1 MAKWHAVL
9 IANNGPD
16 LKHALRDAKLVA
28 RALVRCG
35 FCERKEDVHLLL
47 NQTRNR
53 IKKKLEQVIDS
64 LASDAQLFV
73 CRKRWLRE
81 DKDKGDFPG
90 DVFLKML
97 QELGFYFTARK
108 YENKLAVCDE
118 DKVIQKAAAK
128 DALAKALQADV
139 SEEEPVEHQA
149 ESDQESEEDTGIGF
163 KKAGSNQDKTK
174 RRRVTK
180 TEEATESTVPE
191 AKPKPSAASGSKRK
205 ATTTSGPSSDLAENG
220 EEAAEWQVRV
230 VNNYRDLEDHDWLNP
245 HCNVDLHFVQSPHW
259 PTLPWKKPELLER
272 LKTFADRRPQSQVLH
287 AVAFLIHAIQ
297 KDPEWKVV
305 KACGAAAQTGAEVD
319 EEGRSALH
327 RAAFNGEIDE
337 VERLLRA
344 GLDIEAKDNRVDTP
358 LHLAAGYGHLTVV
371 DRLIAAGA
379 VLEATGRFGATPLH
393 WAAVA
398 GHWEVAQR
406 LIEAR
411 ADLEAK
417 DHSGRTPLHRAAEEC
432 YWEVAQR
439 LIEARADL
447 KVRDKQGQTPWHFA
461 KKNGWKKMI
470 GVLHPVQVGKLRSG
484 RTVPCDLKDRR
495 TVHGLQED
503 FQWRATELLKK
514 KTEELYVLIPKMVDL
529 FEGID
534 DTKMERLAE
543 QLVEMME
550 VSTDEFHF
558 LMTSFENCL
567 QGQKIRVSD
576 DEFRDMMDLVHLD
589 QLLAQVKKHQERRQV
604 VEDELE
610 SSAEGAYSEVDEVS
624 DIEKNEQGAGV
635 PQVICLAML
644 AIGL

>member
-1 MAKWHAVL
+1 MYLLVWS
-9 IANNGPD
+9 ND
-16 LKHALRDAKLVA
+16 LCGETVQRSTKKVGELRQCQ
-28 RALVRCG
+28 R
-35 FCERKEDVHLLL
+35 
-47 NQTRNR
+47 
-53 IKKKLEQVIDS
+53 S
-64 LASDAQLFV
+64 
-73 CRKRWLRE
+73 
-81 DKDKGDFPG
+81 
-90 DVFLKML
+90 
-97 QELGFYFTARK
+97 
-108 YENKLAVCDE
+108 
-118 DKVIQKAAAK
+118 
-128 DALAKALQADV
+128 
-139 SEEEPVEHQA
+139 
-149 ESDQESEEDTGIGF
+149 
-163 KKAGSNQDKTK
+163 
-174 RRRVTK
+174 
-180 TEEATESTVPE
+180 
-191 AKPKPSAASGSKRK
+191 
-205 ATTTSGPSSDLAENG
+205 
-220 EEAAEWQVRV
+220 
-230 VNNYRDLEDHDWLNP
+230 
-245 HCNVDLHFVQSPHW
+245 
-259 PTLPWKKPELLER
+259 
-272 LKTFADRRPQSQVLH
+272 
-287 AVAFLIHAIQ
+287 
-297 KDPEWKVV
+297 
-305 KACGAAAQTGAEVD
+305 
-319 EEGRSALH
+319 GRSALH

-470 GVLHPVQVGKLRSG
+470 GVLHPVWSIGNCRGPSRQAEEWSH
-484 RTVPCDLKDRR
+484 CDLKDRR

-503 FQWRATELLKK
+503 FQQLGNELVDKYRWRATELLKK

-550 VSTDEFHF
+550 VSTDVLLTKSMKHYGQLRLQCIKLQGDAFEFHF

-610 SSAEGAYSEVDEVS
+610 SSAEDAYSEVDEVS

>member
-1 MAKWHAVL
+1 MLPLQRPQQQTKGCWLEPVPGTRRGTFPGRLQACPQEETRMRADGTGLHRDEMEVIREQMRIYVGHGSFWVIIVSPRELNSDGIKSVL
-9 IANNGPD
+9 EDFVNQRRSTSLGWTGAEVPQQVSDFAAPGFQKVVD
-16 LKHALRDAKLVA
+16 LVE
-28 RALVRCG
+28 G
-35 FCERKEDVHLLL
+35 
-47 NQTRNR
+47 
-53 IKKKLEQVIDS
+53 
-64 LASDAQLFV
+64 
-73 CRKRWLRE
+73 LRE
-81 DKDKGDFPG
+81 QIQVPNLVLLRGSFFKG
-90 DVFLKML
+90 L
-97 QELGFYFTARK
+97 ARQ
-108 YENKLAVCDE
+108 L
-118 DKVIQKAAAK
+118 IQ
-128 DALAKALQADV
+128 
-139 SEEEPVEHQA
+139 
-149 ESDQESEEDTGIGF
+149 
-163 KKAGSNQDKTK
+163 
-174 RRRVTK
+174 R
-180 TEEATESTVPE
+180 
-191 AKPKPSAASGSKRK
+191 
-205 ATTTSGPSSDLAENG
+205 NG

-297 KDPEWKVV
+297 KDPEWLGMSLDSMMQNCKVLSDTAAEPSEILRKVV

-550 VSTDEFHF
+550 VSTDVLLTKSMKHYGQLRLQCIKLQGDAFVDSLAWLQEEFHF

-610 SSAEGAYSEVDEVS
+610 SSAEDAYSEVDEVS